1 MDVNTIKTDFLQIYH
16 QFKVA
21 LIELLPNL
29 IGALAIFLIG
39 FLVARLIR
47 VLVPRLIK
55 KLPTIILN
63 QRIRTRVSNYIDEKP
78 ISKVIAG
85 ILYWILIFFFLTI
98 ATETLGLPVVTTWLS
113 GIGGYLPK
121 ILSAFL
127 IGVIG
132 VMGGMILRD
141 VTATAATSAGIE
153 YGNVLGKL
161 VQISVILVT
170 ILIGMDQIGIDIT
183 LLINVVVITLAA
195 VLFGG
200 ALAFG
205 LGAKTSVSN
214 ILASY
219 YLQKVYRVGD
229 EIQIG
234 DKKGRIIEISPFA
247 VILDS
252 LDGQLCVPSKEF
264 NSMSSILLKRENK
277 HE

>member
-1 MDVNTIKTDFLQIYH
+1 MDVNTIKTDFLEIYH

-21 LIELLPNL
+21 LFEFLPNL

-39 FLVARLIR
+39 LLIARLIR
-47 VLVPRLIK
+47 ALVPRLIK
-55 KLPTIILN
+55 KLPAIIPN
-63 QRIRTRVSNYIDEKP
+63 QRIRNRVLNYIDEKP
-78 ISKVIAG
+78 ISKVLAG

-113 GIGGYLPK
+113 GIVGYLPK

-127 IGVIG
+127 IGAIG

-141 VTATAATSAGIE
+141 LTATTASSAGIE
-153 YGNVLGKL
+153 YGNILGKL

-183 LLINVVVITLAA
+183 LLVNVVVITLAA
-195 VLFGG
+195 LLLGG

-234 DKKGRIIEISPFA
+234 DKKGRIIEISPLA

-252 LDGQLCVPSKEF
+252 AEGQTCIPSKEF
-264 NSMSSILLKRENK
+264 NSTSSILLKREKKNG
-277 HE
+277 